1 MLSKMWHLA
10 YVETPP
16 KSIIT
21 DIKRAIY
28 NFLWNFKKIRVNM
41 VTTAMPGNTG
51 GLAVIDIETQCKVI
65 KSAVISKFLRDLPKV
80 WTEIML
86 WHLNRFRNTQQGIN
100 VFKTYIPNTNRTNI
114 EQFYRDHLTVWT
126 DLTNNEKEE
135 PLTL

>member
-1 MLSKMWHLA
+1 
-10 YVETPP
+10 
-16 KSIIT
+16 
-21 DIKRAIY
+21 
-28 NFLWNFKKIRVNM
+28 M

>member
-1 MLSKMWHLA
+1 MLSKMWYLA

-28 NFLWNFKKIRVNM
+28 NFLWNFTKIRVNM
-41 VTTAMPGNTG
+41 VTTTMPGNTG
-51 GLAVIDIETQCKVI
+51 GLAVTDIETQCKVI
-65 KSAVISKFLRDLPKV
+65 KFAVISKFLQDLPKV

-86 WHLNRFRNTQQGIN
+86 WHLNRFRNTRQRIN

-114 EQFYRDHLTVWT
+114 EQFYRDHLTTWT